1 MVLLRDQPTGS
12 ALLAGV
18 LPAIGRRVGC
28 SGDLADDRL
37 ATELTDNGLSRFHG
51 RHNSIY
57 QKYMSSHVS
66 DFRHSGAVLENR
78 KCSMNDEILRWIER
92 GLQKPGKSKK
102 GLAAALGRYP
112 SAVTLLM
119 QGGRAIKTDELP
131 KIAAYLDEP
140 PPAMPGLEF
149 KPRPELEPVAE
160 GRLVPVTVAGPVQA
174 GAFMPIDEFDQSE
187 PEVFYEPADPD
198 FPRARRTAFDVI
210 GDSMNRLEPAPI
222 LPGSRVIGVNYA
234 DIGIPLRDKMVVVV
248 QQERDAGFLRE
259 WSIKQLEL
267 QDDHLIF
274 HPRSSNPRHKPIV
287 VTRDL
292 RADDGREVTIL
303 ALVREIKNRV
313 PVF

>member
-1 MVLLRDQPTGS
+1 MQN
-12 ALLAGV
+12 
-18 LPAIGRRVGC
+18 
-28 SGDLADDRL
+28 
-37 ATELTDNGLSRFHG
+37 ELIRWVAQGL
-51 RHNSIY
+51 
-57 QKYMSSHVS
+57 K
-66 DFRHSGAVLENR
+66 
-78 KCSMNDEILRWIER
+78 
-92 GLQKPGKSKK
+92 KPGKRKNELSRV
-102 GLAAALGRYP
+102 LGRSP
-112 SAVTLLM
+112 STVTDILK
-119 QGGRAIKTDELP
+119 GTRRIAIDEIPL
-131 KIAAYLDEP
+131 IAAYLEEP
-140 PPAMPGLEF
+140 PPAIPGLEF

-222 LPGSRVIGVNYA
+222 LPGSRVIGVNYE

-259 WSIKQLEL
+259 WSIKQIEL
-267 QDDHLIF
+267 QDDHVVF
-274 HPRSSNPRHKPIV
+274 HPRSSNPRHRPII

-292 RADDGREVTIL
+292 RADDGREITIL